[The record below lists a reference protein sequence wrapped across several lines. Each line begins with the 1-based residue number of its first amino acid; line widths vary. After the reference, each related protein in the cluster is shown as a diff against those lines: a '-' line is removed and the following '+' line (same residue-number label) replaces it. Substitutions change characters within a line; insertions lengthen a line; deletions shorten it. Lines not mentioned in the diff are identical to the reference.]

1 MKGRISHEE
10 TAVAAGRN
18 ALLHRLFPVP
28 ALFERAGVYLD
39 PSATTYIVQAV
50 AGVAVVIGTVAVMYW
65 HKAKKKVQKALK
77 LDEHSSKAKEADVVV
92 SDDVLDEK
100 K

>member
-1 MKGRISHEE
+1 M
-10 TAVAAGRN
+10 
-18 ALLHRLFPVP
+18 
-28 ALFERAGVYLD
+28 
-39 PSATTYIVQAV
+39 QAV

-92 SDDVLDEK
+92 SDDVLDK
-100 K
+100 KK

>member
-10 TAVAAGRN
+10 TAAAAGRN
-18 ALLHRLFPVP
+18 ALLHRLFI
-28 ALFERAGVYLD
+28 G
-39 PSATTYIVQAV
+39 QAV

-77 LDEHSSKAKEADVVV
+77 LDEHSSKDKEADVVV

>member
-1 MKGRISHEE
+1 M
-10 TAVAAGRN
+10 
-18 ALLHRLFPVP
+18 
-28 ALFERAGVYLD
+28 
-39 PSATTYIVQAV
+39 
-50 AGVAVVIGTVAVMYW
+50 VIGTVAVMYW

-77 LDEHSSKAKEADVVV
+77 LDEHSSKDKEADVVV

>member
-1 MKGRISHEE
+1 MKKLLSRL
-10 TAVAAGRN
+10 AGMLYFTGCFLFLLSSN
-18 ALLHRLFPVP
+18 AQ
-28 ALFERAGVYLD
+28 AYLD
-39 PSATTYIVQAV
+39 PSATTYIVQA

>member
-1 MKGRISHEE
+1 MKTLLSRL
-10 TAVAAGRN
+10 AGMLYFTGCFLFLLSSN
-18 ALLHRLFPVP
+18 AQ
-28 ALFERAGVYLD
+28 AYLD